1 MGKPRQIMD
10 QLTAAVVEQRS
21 LDAVTSLYTDDAVLM
36 TPDAGEIRGGGRI
49 ADYWRPFLEAF
60 RDAHFEVL
68 RKHEA
73 GDCAIDEGWLVGTH
87 TGPFRLPTGQVIDP
101 TGRPVRIRECDIATV
116 IGDKIRE
123 HHVYFDQMEFLGQM
137 GITPP
142 E

>member
-1 MGKPRQIMD
+1 MGKPREIMD
-10 QLTAAVVEQRS
+10 QLTTAMVEQRS
-21 LDAVTSLYTDDAVLM
+21 LDALTSHYTDDAVLQ
-36 TPDAGEIRGGGRI
+36 TPDAGEIRGGDRI

-60 RDAHFEVL
+60 PDAQYEVL

-87 TGPFRLPTGQVIDP
+87 SGPFRLPTGQVIDP
-101 TGRPVRIRECDIATV
+101 TGRPVRIRECDVATV
-116 IGDKIRE
+116 VGDKIRE
-123 HHVYFDQMEFLGQM
+123 HHMYFDQMEFLGQI